1 VTLNG
6 FPLGQASQAEQIRV
20 SVAIGAA
27 LNSRVRIMLVR
38 DGSLLDEK
46 SMKLLEELA
55 AQYDLQVWLERV
67 SGDDE
72 VGILI
77 EDGMVAAA

>member
-1 VTLNG
+1 
-6 FPLGQASQAEQIRV
+6 V

-27 LNSRVRIMLVR
+27 LNSRVRVILVR